1 MRLDGEMNAGGT
13 GAYLRFRY
21 ESVGGPTAIPEDSNR
36 VVYATGAAEVVI
48 PVVAVIARVAAAVRV
63 DHDFLADFQAFHC
76 RSNGVDRARKF
87 MAKRQKTFRLAWER
101 SLNNRN
107 LCN

>member
-1 MRLDGEMNAGGT
+1 MEKMHAVGT
-13 GAYLRFRY
+13 GANLRFRY

-36 VVYATGAAEVVI
+36 VVYATGAAKVVI
-48 PVVAVIARVAAAVRV
+48 PAVAVIARVAAAVGV
-63 DHDFLADFQAFHC
+63 DHDFLADFQASDC

-87 MAKRQKTFRLAWER
+87 MAKRQRTFRLAWER
-101 SLNNRN
+101 SLNNRV